1 MKLKQ
6 QKWKI
11 SVLETN
17 DGVKKQKKNTHTQY
31 RINKRM
37 TEQEQVWILR
47 RFDGVGCLRIREDI
61 LSWKGLFE
69 DGWKIMEEWIIVFF
83 FSCWWKVEDYE
94 ENNEIVGG
102 KQRELSQLLQL
113 LQLLQGFV
121 VDVFVVIRVG
131 EAVRVAGA
139 GSRAAL

>member
-1 MKLKQ
+1 
-6 QKWKI
+6 
-11 SVLETN
+11 
-17 DGVKKQKKNTHTQY
+17 
-31 RINKRM
+31 
-37 TEQEQVWILR
+37 
-47 RFDGVGCLRIREDI
+47 
-61 LSWKGLFE
+61 
-69 DGWKIMEEWIIVFF
+69 MEEWIIVFF